1 MKNIMSGAKVGAV
14 FGLLYCLV
22 AVVIFAVQGNEPFE
36 HNQVTLPA
44 VLALYLCSGILAGAI
59 VGGLKPLT
67 RTKPGAMLVGLVAVT
82 PLAFGIGTML
92 WGFPSSWT
100 SDIWITMGIFILIF
114 GPAGANT
121 LWGKM

>member
-1 MKNIMSGAKVGAV
+1 MVEASLLLNPSGLLKSRRSPRTQLASTRMFHFGSTSMKNILSGAKVGAV

-22 AVVIFAVQGNEPFE
+22 AVGIFAVQGNEPFE

-59 VGGLKPLT
+59 VGALKPLT

-82 PLAFGIGTML
+82 PLA
-92 WGFPSSWT
+92 
-100 SDIWITMGIFILIF
+100 
-114 GPAGANT
+114 
-121 LWGKM
+121 